1 VKDFTAASYVGVLA
15 PAKTPPEI
23 VAMLEK
29 ALVKALADKGTQD
42 KFLASGAEL
51 VPAEL
56 QTSKGF
62 TDYIKKDYEN
72 SKEAAKIAG
81 LKPE

>member
-1 VKDFTAASYVGVLA
+1 
-15 PAKTPPEI
+15 
-23 VAMLEK
+23 MLEK

-42 KFLASGAEL
+42 KFIASGAEL
-51 VPAEL
+51 VPPEL

-62 TDYIKKDYEN
+62 MNYIMKEFDN
-72 SKEAAKIAG
+72 SKEAARIAG